1 MAEVKLPEI
10 GEGVTEAEVVR
21 WLVKEGD
28 HVRKFQPIVEVT
40 TVKVNIEVPS
50 PVEGRLTRILARE
63 GEVVKVGQVIAVI
76 EEVAAAVAEE
86 PRPIPRAA
94 EVPAQ
99 PQDVVQQRAERPA
112 QREVLASPMVRRLAR
127 ELGVPIEEV
136 KGTGPGG
143 RITEDDVR
151 RHAESMRR
159 VQVEATP
166 AVTAEAEYEEV
177 PFRGIRRA
185 VAEHLIRAARNA
197 VYVTVFDEA
206 DVTRLVELRESLKQ
220 VAEKRGVR
228 LTYLPFLVRALVL
241 AAKEH
246 PELNSTVDDERQ
258 VIRYHKRVNVS
269 VAVHTQD
276 GLVVPVLHG
285 ADSLNLF
292 ELAGRLEELVE
303 KARKRALKLE
313 DVRGG
318 TIGITNYGA
327 VEGLSGNPIPNYPE
341 TAILGTGRISLMPRV
356 FEGQIVPRHVMPLSL
371 TFDHR
376 VVDGEPAT
384 RFLRTVVR
392 YLESPELLLL

>member
-28 HVRKFQPIVEVT
+28 YVRKFQPIVEVT

-50 PVEGRLTRILARE
+50 PVEGRLTRILAKE

-76 EEVAAAVAEE
+76 EEAVAAVAEE
-86 PRPIPRAA
+86 PRPAPGTA

-99 PQDVVQQRAERPA
+99 LREAVQPRAERTA
-112 QREVLASPMVRRLAR
+112 QREVLASPMVRRLAK

-143 RITEDDVR
+143 RITEEDVR
-151 RHAESMRR
+151 RHAESMKR
-159 VQVEATP
+159 VPVEAAP

-177 PFRGIRRA
+177 PFRGVRRA
-185 VAEHLIRAARNA
+185 VAEHLTKAARNA

-220 VAEKRGVR
+220 VAEKRGAR

-241 AAKEH
+241 AAKER
-246 PELNSTVDDERQ
+246 PELNSTVDDERR
-258 VIRYHKRVNVS
+258 VIRYHRRVNVS

-285 ADSLNLF
+285 ADSLNVF
-292 ELAGRLEELVE
+292 ELAARLEELIE
-303 KARKRALKLE
+303 KARRRGLGLD

-356 FEGQIVPRHVMPLSL
+356 FRGQIVPRHVMPLSL

-392 YLESPELLLL
+392 YLENPELLLL